1 MSVKKEVVKKN
12 LLSIIFIVC
21 LIYPVPAFAGP
32 ALDTVKGYTDQ
43 VLDVLRDP
51 ALKSEAARKTK
62 KDKLRAISEKMFDYT
77 ELSKRTL
84 TINWKRLSP
93 EQQKEFISL
102 YTSLL
107 GAAYADKI
115 LSYSD
120 EKITLTKEVS
130 LSAKT
135 VEVQSTVLSKNTE
148 VPIYYRMILKDDGTW
163 RVYDVVVEGVSLSNN
178 YRTQFKDIL
187 SNNPP
192 EALLETLRKKVGKG

>member
-1 MSVKKEVVKKN
+1 M
-12 LLSIIFIVC
+12 IFIVC
-21 LIYPVPAFAGP
+21 LIYPVPAFAGM
-32 ALDTVKGYTDQ
+32 ALDTVKAHSDQ

-51 ALKSEAARKTK
+51 ALKSETARKTK

-84 TINWKRLSP
+84 TINWKKLSP

-107 GAAYADKI
+107 GSAYADKI
-115 LSYSD
+115 LSYRD
-120 EKITLTKEVS
+120 EKITFTKEVS
-130 LSAKT
+130 LSVKT

-192 EALLETLRKKVGKG
+192 EVLLETLRKKIGKG